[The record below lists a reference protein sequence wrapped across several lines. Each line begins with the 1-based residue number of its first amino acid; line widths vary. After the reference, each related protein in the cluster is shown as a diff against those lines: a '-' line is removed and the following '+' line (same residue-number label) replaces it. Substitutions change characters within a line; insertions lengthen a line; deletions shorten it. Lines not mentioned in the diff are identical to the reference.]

1 MAYSYCDYIRR
12 TILQKE
18 GKLQSEVSGEK
29 QVTHPLSDEKQVTR
43 LHSRPT
49 RNFIP
54 EFCRSLRKQI
64 ILGFLLAILRCRRLV
79 RSTPDREVWVR
90 APGWGHCVVFL
101 GKTLYPHSASLHPG
115 L

>member
-18 GKLQSEVSGEK
+18 VKLQSEVSGEK
-29 QVTHPLSDEKQVTR
+29 QVTRP
-43 LHSRPT
+43 HSRPT

-64 ILGFLLAILRCRRLV
+64 V
-79 RSTPDREVWVR
+79 
-90 APGWGHCVVFL
+90 
-101 GKTLYPHSASLHPG
+101 
-115 L
+115 